1 MPVKPVGTIIPR
13 KSRLLT
19 NRASEQIRK
28 SEPQPR
34 TVINS
39 FEFQAGF
46 VPAPKAK
53 GSVDHAKVQHFIDS
67 IV

>member
-1 MPVKPVGTIIPR
+1 MPVKPIGTVIPR

-19 NRASEQIRK
+19 NRVSESVRK
-28 SEPQPR
+28 SEPQSRP
-34 TVINS
+34 VINS

-46 VPAPKAK
+46 IPTPKAK